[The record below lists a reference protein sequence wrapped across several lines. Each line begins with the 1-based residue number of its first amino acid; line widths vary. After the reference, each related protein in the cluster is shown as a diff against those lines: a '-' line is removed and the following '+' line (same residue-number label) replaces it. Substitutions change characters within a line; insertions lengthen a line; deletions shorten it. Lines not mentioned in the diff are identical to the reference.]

1 MMPGGARSADDEAT
15 AAAQGGRSSPAAP
28 SASLQESPQV
38 TAAWYALAVLCIVTL
53 LSQLDRHITTI
64 IVAPLK
70 LEFAMSDT
78 QFGLLHGYGFALT
91 YAIFGIPFGRLVDR
105 KNRRN
110 IILFGLLAWSLFT
123 SFSAFANSYTQL
135 LILRTGVGIGE
146 AVLGPAAYSLIID
159 FFEPHK
165 RGRATGIYYIAM
177 SVGGGASLFLGGA
190 LLQLIPPIGL
200 DLGGLITLEPWRL
213 LFLCAGLPGI
223 FACLL
228 MLTIQEPV
236 RRGLL
241 AGNATSIRDFL
252 DYVWKNLALLGR
264 ISAAGTLAALAGYGA
279 GAWAPTLLERRF
291 GLPPASTA
299 WGIGTAMIVGS
310 LLGTVVGGWLSDRM
324 IKRGNLGARTY
335 PMFFGYISFIPAAAF
350 GLMPNPW
357 LAVLGFG
364 LLVFSV
370 AMVQSATPLALQEA
384 VPANMR
390 GQIVALQY
398 LILALCSIGLGP
410 TLVGLITDM
419 VFKSGDMLGWSLLT
433 LALPVALIGFV
444 VCGWGLN
451 ERAYQTLKDRQL

>member
-1 MMPGGARSADDEAT
+1 MMVSDADTATNEAF
-15 AAAQGGRSSPAAP
+15 AQEQGRQRSSAP
-28 SASLQESPQV
+28 PQESRQV

-53 LSQLDRHITTI
+53 LSQLDRHVTTI

-70 LEFAMSDT
+70 QEFSMSDT

-105 KNRRN
+105 KSRRN
-110 IILFGLLAWSLFT
+110 IILYGLLAWSLFT
-123 SFSAFANSYTQL
+123 SLSAFADSYAQL
-135 LILRTGVGIGE
+135 VILRTGVGIGE
-146 AVLGPAAYSLIID
+146 AVLGPAAYSLLID

-165 RGRATGIYYIAM
+165 RGRATGIYYMAM

-190 LLQLIPPIGL
+190 LLQRIPPIGL

-213 LFLCAGLPGI
+213 LFLFAGLPGI

-236 RRGLL
+236 RRGMVSGET
-241 AGNATSIRDFL
+241 ASIRDFL
-252 DYVWKNLALLGR
+252 DYAWKNIALLGR
-264 ISAAGTLAALAGYGA
+264 ISAAGTLAALAGYGS

-299 WGIGTAMIVGS
+299 WGIGTAIIVGS
-310 LLGTVVGGWLSDRM
+310 ILGTVCGGWLSDRM
-324 IKRGNLGARTY
+324 IKRGKLSARTH
-335 PMFFGYISFIPAAAF
+335 PMFFGYITYIPAATF

-364 LLVFSV
+364 LLLFSV

-384 VPANMR
+384 VPAHMR

-410 TLVGLITDM
+410 TLVGLITDL

-433 LALPVALIGFV
+433 LALPIALIGFML
-444 VCGWGLN
+444 CGWGLN
-451 ERAYQTLKDRQL
+451 ERAYRILKDRQAG